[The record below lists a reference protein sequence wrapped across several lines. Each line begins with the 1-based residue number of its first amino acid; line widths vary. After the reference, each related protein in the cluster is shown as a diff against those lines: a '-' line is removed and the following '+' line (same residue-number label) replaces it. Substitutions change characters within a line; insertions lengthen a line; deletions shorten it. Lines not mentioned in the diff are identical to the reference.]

1 MISNIELIFPEI
13 FLSLSI
19 MFLLILGV
27 FKKDSSKI
35 IQNTS
40 LVVLL
45 ATTVITFNET
55 IGVGQI
61 TLFNQSIIID
71 YLSSFMKIITLLA
84 AFIVLLI
91 SSNYLKTFKIF
102 KIEYPILILSSVL
115 GMMVMIS
122 SNDLIVFYMGLELQS
137 LALYVLATFDRD
149 QLKSSE
155 AGLKYFVLSALSSGL
170 LLYGCSLIYGF
181 TGSTNFNIIASQF
194 NPNQY
199 ALTFGIVFILVGL
212 AFKISAVPFHMWA
225 PDVYEGS
232 PTTVTLFFT
241 MVPKIAALTV
251 FIRFLYVPFLNL
263 IDQWQMILIFLSIA
277 SMLFGAIAAIGQK
290 NLKRIIAYSSISHI
304 GYALAGLATVSND
317 GIQSSVIYLTIYI
330 VMNLGF
336 FSCLLMLKRNNV
348 YYENIDDLSGLSKNH
363 PLLSLSLLIILF
375 SLAGIPP
382 LAGFFA
388 KFYIFKSVIEQSMY
402 FLAIVGLLSTVI
414 AAFYYLRIIKI
425 MYFDKEKDKYDDD
438 HSLWLKFSLTIST
451 LAILI
456 YFIFPSQLIEVV
468 SKINII

>member
-1 MISNIELIFPEI
+1 MTNLELVFPEI

-19 MFLLILGV
+19 MFLLVLGV
-27 FKKDSSKI
+27 FKKNSSKL
-35 IQNTS
+35 IQNIS
-40 LVVLL
+40 LIILL
-45 ATTVITFNET
+45 VTAMITFNET
-55 IGVGQI
+55 LGIGE
-61 TLFNQSIIID
+61 TFLFNGSIVID

-84 AFIVLLI
+84 AFLVLVI
-91 SSNYLKTFKIF
+91 SSNYLKIFKIF

-137 LALYVLATFDRD
+137 LALYVLATFNRD

-181 TGSTNFNIIASQF
+181 TGSTNFNVIAEQLNS
-194 NPNQY
+194 NEY

-232 PTTVTLFFT
+232 PTSVTLFFT

-251 FIRFLYVPFLNL
+251 FIRFLYVPFFNL

-277 SMLFGAIAAIGQK
+277 SMLFGAIAAIGQT
-290 NLKRIIAYSSISHI
+290 NLKRLIAYSSISHV
-304 GYALAGLATVSND
+304 GYALAGLTTGSND
-317 GIQSSVIYLTIYI
+317 GIQSSVIYITIYI
-330 VMNLGF
+330 LMNLGF
-336 FSCLLMLKRNNV
+336 FSCLLMMKRNNE
-348 YYENIDDLSGLSKNH
+348 YFEDIEDLSGLSKNH

-388 KFYIFKSVIEQSMY
+388 KFYIFKSVLEQSMY
-402 FLAIVGLLSTVI
+402 FLAIVGLLSTVV

-425 MYFDKEKDKYDDD
+425 IYFDKEKEKYDTD
-438 HSLWLKFSLTIST
+438 HSLWLKISLSVST
-451 LAILI
+451 LLILI
-456 YFIFPSQLIEVV
+456 YFISPSQLIEIV
-468 SKINII
+468 SRINII

>member
-1 MISNIELIFPEI
+1 MSNLELVFPEI

-27 FKKDSSKI
+27 FKKDSSKL
-35 IQNTS
+35 IQNTALIIL
-40 LVVLL
+40 LVTAV
-45 ATTVITFNET
+45 VTFNET
-55 IGVGQI
+55 LGIKQ
-61 TLFNQSIIID
+61 TFLFNDSVIID
-71 YLSSFMKIITLLA
+71 YLSSFMKIVTLLA
-84 AFIVLLI
+84 AFIVLVI
-91 SSNYLKTFKIF
+91 SSNYLKSFKIF

-137 LALYVLATFDRD
+137 LALYVLATFNRD

-181 TGSTNFNIIASQF
+181 TGSTNFNLIANQLNSD
-194 NPNQY
+194 QY

-232 PTTVTLFFT
+232 PTSVTLFFT
-241 MVPKIAALTV
+241 LVPKVAALTV

-277 SMLFGAIAAIGQK
+277 SMLFGAIAAIGQT
-290 NLKRIIAYSSISHI
+290 NLKRLIAYSSISHI
-304 GYALAGLATVSND
+304 GYALAGLATGSND
-317 GIQSSVIYLTIYI
+317 GIQSSVIYITIYI
-330 VMNLGF
+330 LMNLGL
-336 FSCLLMLKRNNV
+336 FSCLLMMKRNNE
-348 YYENIDDLSGLSKNH
+348 YFEDIEDLSGLSKNH

-388 KFYIFKSVIEQSMY
+388 KFYIFKSVLEQSMY
-402 FLAIVGLLSTVI
+402 FLAIVGLLSTVV

-425 MYFDKEKDKYDDD
+425 MYFDKEKEKYDTD
-438 HSLWLKFSLTIST
+438 HSFWLKFSLTVST
-451 LAILI
+451 LLILI

-468 SKINII
+468 SRINII

>member
-1 MISNIELIFPEI
+1 MTNLELVFPEI

-27 FKKDSSKI
+27 FKKEGSKL
-35 IQNTS
+35 IQNIS
-40 LVVLL
+40 LIALFIT
-45 ATTVITFNET
+45 AVITFNET
-55 IGVGQI
+55 LSNEEIL
-61 TLFNQSIIID
+61 LFNDSVIID
-71 YLSSFMKIITLLA
+71 YLSSLMKIITLLA
-84 AFIVLLI
+84 AFLVLVI
-91 SSNYLKTFKIF
+91 SSSYLRIFKIF

-115 GMMVMIS
+115 GMMIMIS

-137 LALYVLATFDRD
+137 LALYVLATFNRD

-181 TGSTNFNIIASQF
+181 TGSTNFNIIA
-194 NPNQY
+194 NQLNSNEY

-232 PTTVTLFFT
+232 PTSVTLFFT

-277 SMLFGAIAAIGQK
+277 SMLFGAIAAIGQT
-290 NLKRIIAYSSISHI
+290 NLKRLIAYSSIGHI
-304 GYALAGLATVSND
+304 GYALAGLAVGTND
-317 GIQSSVIYLTIYI
+317 GIQSSIIYITIYI
-330 VMNLGF
+330 LMNLGL
-336 FSCLLMLKRNNV
+336 FSCLLMMKRNNE
-348 YYENIDDLSGLSKNH
+348 YYEDIEDLSGLSKNH
-363 PLLSLSLLIILF
+363 PMLSLSLLIILF

-425 MYFDKEKDKYDDD
+425 IYFDKEKEKYDTD
-438 HSLWLKFSLTIST
+438 HSLWLKFSLTAST
-451 LAILI
+451 LLILM

-468 SKINII
+468 SRINII

>member
-1 MISNIELIFPEI
+1 MINLEFVFPEI

-27 FKKDSSKI
+27 FKKNSSKLV
-35 IQNTS
+35 QNIS
-40 LVVLL
+40 LIVLL
-45 ATTVITFNET
+45 ITSVITFNET
-55 IGVGQI
+55 LGIEE
-61 TLFNQSIIID
+61 TLLFNSSVIID

-84 AFIVLLI
+84 AFLVLVI
-91 SSNYLKTFKIF
+91 SSNYLKTFQIF

-137 LALYVLATFDRD
+137 LALYVLATFNRD

-181 TGSTNFNIIASQF
+181 TGSTNFNIIA
-194 NPNQY
+194 NQLNSNEY
-199 ALTFGIVFILVGL
+199 AITFGIVFILVGL

-232 PTTVTLFFT
+232 PTSVTLFFT

-263 IDQWQMILIFLSIA
+263 IDQWQTIIIFLSIA
-277 SMLFGAIAAIGQK
+277 SMIFGAVAAIGQT
-290 NLKRIIAYSSISHI
+290 NLKRLIAYSSIGHV
-304 GYALAGLATVSND
+304 GYTLAGLATGSND
-317 GIQSSVIYLTIYI
+317 GIQNSVIYITIYI
-330 VMNLGF
+330 LMNLGL
-336 FSCLLMLKRNNV
+336 FSCLLMMKRNNK
-348 YYENIDDLSGLSKNH
+348 YFEDIEDLSGLSKNH
-363 PLLSLSLLIILF
+363 PLLSLSLLLILF

-388 KFYIFKSVIEQSMY
+388 KFYIFKSVLEQSMY
-402 FLAIVGLLSTVI
+402 FLAIVGLLSTVV
-414 AAFYYLRIIKI
+414 AAFYYLRIIKL
-425 MYFDKEKDKYDDD
+425 MYFDKEKEKYDTD
-438 HSLWLKFSLTIST
+438 HNLWLKFSLIAST
-451 LAILI
+451 LLILM
-456 YFIFPSQLIEVV
+456 YFVFPSYLIEVV

>member
-1 MISNIELIFPEI
+1 MINLELVFPEI

-27 FKKDSSKI
+27 FKKNSSKL
-35 IQNTS
+35 IQNIS
-40 LVVLL
+40 LIVLL
-45 ATTVITFNET
+45 ATSVIIVNET
-55 IGVGQI
+55 LGIEEKF
-61 TLFNQSIIID
+61 LFNGSVIID
-71 YLSSFMKIITLLA
+71 YLSSLMKIITLLA
-84 AFIVLLI
+84 AFFVLVI
-91 SSNYLKTFKIF
+91 SSNYLKIFEIF

-137 LALYVLATFDRD
+137 LALYVLATFNRD
-149 QLKSSE
+149 QIKSSE

-181 TGSTNFNIIASQF
+181 TGSTNFNQIA
-194 NPNQY
+194 NQLNSNEY
-199 ALTFGIVFILVGL
+199 AITFGIVFVLVGL

-232 PTTVTLFFT
+232 PTSVTLFFT

-277 SMLFGAIAAIGQK
+277 SMLFGAIAAIGQT
-290 NLKRIIAYSSISHI
+290 NLKRLIAYSSIGHV
-304 GYALAGLATVSND
+304 GYALAGLATGSND
-317 GIQSSVIYLTIYI
+317 GIQSSVIYITIYI
-330 VMNLGF
+330 LMNLGL
-336 FSCLLMLKRNNV
+336 FSCLLMMKRNNK
-348 YYENIDDLSGLSKNH
+348 YFEDIEDLSGLSKNH
-363 PLLSLSLLIILF
+363 PLLSLSLLVILF

-388 KFYIFKSVIEQSMY
+388 KFYIFKSVLEQSMY
-402 FLAIVGLLSTVI
+402 FLAIVGLLSTVV

-425 MYFDKEKDKYDDD
+425 MYFDKEKEKYDTD
-438 HSLWLKFSLTIST
+438 HSVWLKFSLATSTII
-451 LAILI
+451 ILL
-456 YFIFPSQLIEVV
+456 YFVFPSQLVEMV
-468 SKINII
+468 SRINIL